1 VNEESNKS
9 HLKYLLQLK
18 IGRQII
24 IGGLVNRASYS
35 GLILVTFL
43 FVQHKVV
50 SFSIVGLIMGSIT
63 LGLAIGRLFQG
74 LMADRIGFRNLLL
87 LCGVLHLVVVIAF
100 TFLLRN
106 VSSSIPLA
114 SFAVLLGLSA
124 PATSPITRAMWA
136 NVVPKSNLK
145 SAQLLEST
153 INEVAC
159 MLGPAITGIGC
170 LIISLDSMMLVTGG
184 LVSTGAFILGL
195 SKAAEKWRRIKHSSG
210 SYFLKSLSPIILLGL
225 TAGIAG
231 GLIEVA
237 VPAFAINAGSPLSSG
252 FLLTCWGIGSSIGG
266 FAMITLG
273 VRVPIKIRMRVSVLI
288 LGATAYLMSMSS
300 SIEMLGFLVFLHGL
314 PAAPAWSTLYSL
326 ADQRNLKI
334 RETEKYSW
342 ILAVSTAGVALGNYL
357 GGNIISI
364 WGVAYSFIGG
374 GSILMII
381 FFLIKPVFNSQKL
394 NVLDHTG

>member
-1 VNEESNKS
+1 MNEESNES

-24 IGGLVNRASYS
+24 LGGLVNRASYS

-43 FVQHKVV
+43 FVQQKVV

-63 LGLAIGRLFQG
+63 LGLAVGRLLQG
-74 LMADRIGFRNLLL
+74 LIADRIGFRNLLL
-87 LCGVLHLVVVIAF
+87 LCGVFHFVVVIGF

-106 VSSSIPLA
+106 VTFLLPLA
-114 SFAVLLGLSA
+114 SVAVLLGLSA

-136 NVVPKSNLK
+136 NVK

-159 MLGPAITGIGC
+159 MIGPAITGIGC
-170 LIISLDSMMLVTGG
+170 LIISLDSMMLVMGG
-184 LVSTGAFILGL
+184 LVATGACILGL
-195 SKAAEKWRRIKHSSG
+195 SKAAEKWRRTAHSSD
-210 SYFLKSLSPIILLGL
+210 SHFLKSLSPIILLGF

-237 VPAFAINAGSPLSSG
+237 VPAFAINSGSPLSSG
-252 FLLTCWGIGSSIGG
+252 FLLTCWGIGASLGG
-266 FAMITLG
+266 FAMMALG
-273 VRVPIKIRMRVSVLI
+273 VKVPIKIRMRVSVLI
-288 LGATAYLMSMSS
+288 LGATAYLMSMSD
-300 SIEMLGFLVFLHGL
+300 SIAMLAFLVFLHGL

-326 ADQRNLKI
+326 ADQRNIKI

-364 WGVAYSFIGG
+364 WGVSYSFIGG

-381 FFLIKPVFNSQKL
+381 FFLIKSVFNSEK
-394 NVLDHTG
+394 

>member
-1 VNEESNKS
+1 VNEESNES

-114 SFAVLLGLSA
+114 SVAVLLGLSA

-210 SYFLKSLSPIILLGL
+210 SYFLKSLFRIILLGL

-300 SIEMLGFLVFLHGL
+300 SIEMLAFLVFLHGL

-381 FFLIKPVFNSQKL
+381 FFLIVPVFNSEK
-394 NVLDHTG
+394 

>member
-1 VNEESNKS
+1 MNEESNES

-114 SFAVLLGLSA
+114 SVAVLLGLSA

-210 SYFLKSLSPIILLGL
+210 SYFLKSLFRIILLGL

-300 SIEMLGFLVFLHGL
+300 SIEMLAFLVFLHGL

-381 FFLIKPVFNSQKL
+381 FFLIVPVFNSEK
-394 NVLDHTG
+394 

>member
-1 VNEESNKS
+1 MNEESNES

-43 FVQHKVV
+43 FVQNKVV

-63 LGLAIGRLFQG
+63 LGLAIGRLLQG

-87 LCGVLHLVVVIAF
+87 LCGALHLVLVIGF

-106 VSSSIPLA
+106 VSSSMPLA
-114 SFAVLLGLSA
+114 SVAVLLGLSA

-136 NVVPKSNLK
+136 NVVPNSNLK

-159 MLGPAITGIGC
+159 MLGPAIAGIGC
-170 LIISLDSMMLVTGG
+170 LIISLDSMMLLMGG

-195 SKAAEKWRRIKHSSG
+195 STAAGKWRRIANSG
-210 SYFLKSLSPIILLGL
+210 DSYFLKSLFRIILLGL

-326 ADQRNLKI
+326 ADQQNLKI

-364 WGVAYSFIGG
+364 WGVEYSFIGG
-374 GSILMII
+374 GSILMVI
-381 FFLIKPVFNSQKL
+381 FFLIVPVFNSEK
-394 NVLDHTG
+394 

>member
-1 VNEESNKS
+1 MNEESNES

-43 FVQHKVV
+43 FVQNKVV

-63 LGLAIGRLFQG
+63 LGLAIGRLLQG

-87 LCGVLHLVVVIAF
+87 LCGALHLVLVIGF

-106 VSSSIPLA
+106 VSSSMPLA
-114 SFAVLLGLSA
+114 SVAVLLGLSA

-136 NVVPKSNLK
+136 NVVPNSNLK

-159 MLGPAITGIGC
+159 MLGPAIAGIGC
-170 LIISLDSMMLVTGG
+170 LIISLDSMMLLMGG

-195 SKAAEKWRRIKHSSG
+195 STAAGKWRRIANSG
-210 SYFLKSLSPIILLGL
+210 DSYFLKSLFRIILLGL

-326 ADQRNLKI
+326 ADQQNLKI

-364 WGVAYSFIGG
+364 WGVEYSFIGG

-381 FFLIKPVFNSQKL
+381 FFLIVPVFNSEK
-394 NVLDHTG
+394 